1 MKMYLKKTNEEIT
14 FGDVIKISEV
24 FKHDYFGTVTSIIE
38 VPLTEYNLQHFID
51 DGIVY
56 TVNDTTID
64 YDIIRGNVISRMAK
78 RYGWDEKRL
87 TRILNTI
94 DAVHSSASVQMVL
107 KEVAL
112 MLDEKYPGY
121 IGKSEEMYVISM
133 GDGNIYPI
141 NKEHIKNIEN
151 YKRTLEDAPQC
162 PLCSGKLIKRTGS
175 YGEFY
180 GCSNYPKCK
189 YTRNIP

>member
-1 MKMYLKKTNEEIT
+1 MKMYLKETNEEIT
-14 FGDVIKISEV
+14 FDDVIV
-24 FKHDYFGTVTSIIE
+24 FDETFTHECFGIITSTVEIT
-38 VPLTEYNLQHFID
+38 LTEQNLQHFID
-51 DGIVY
+51 DNIVY
-56 TVNDTTID
+56 TVNDTTVD

-87 TRILNTI
+87 TRILNTLNE
-94 DAVHSSASVQMVL
+94 VHPSASVQMVL

-141 NKEHIKNIEN
+141 NKNNIKNFRNIAVF
-151 YKRTLEDAPQC
+151 RTVEDAE
-162 PLCSGKLIKRTGS
+162 LAKNILGDKLTSLFDGK
-175 YGEFY
+175 
-180 GCSNYPKCK
+180 
-189 YTRNIP
+189 

>member
-1 MKMYLKKTNEEIT
+1 MKMYLKETNEEIT

-24 FKHDYFGTVTSIIE
+24 FKHDYFGTVTSTIE

-56 TVNDTTID
+56 TVNDTTVD

-94 DAVHSSASVQMVL
+94 DAVHPSASVQMVL
-107 KEVAL
+107 KEIAL

-141 NKEHIKNIEN
+141 NKDNIKN
-151 YKRTLEDAPQC
+151 
-162 PLCSGKLIKRTGS
+162 
-175 YGEFY
+175 F
-180 GCSNYPKCK
+180 
-189 YTRNIP
+189 RNIAVFRTVGDAELAKKILGDKLTNLFDGK